1 MSALSQIAK
10 DPSCLLAVDALQGG
24 RWLSCIKPAGVQPSS
39 VPRNF
44 AEEPM
49 EWRDAIAA
57 AAQLSTH
64 DFYFEAEFVA
74 DSKPDGTGLIFYN
87 KAVYEPFGVCLRNDG
102 VIIATVTYTNL
113 WEGSGRQYLSL
124 LEGDFGYGE
133 LVKVKVVRENG
144 AVEIFCNDVLKTS
157 VTMPGSPSPVQ
168 FTSIPSANFSGTI
181 KRITIFDLTTGRT
194 VWSYPSWE
202 ERTRLLTK
210 TNVRT
215 DRGVFE
221 AADESKSAGIAT
233 PLDFRGNTTSKTFI
247 VRAFCPAHDPDSNRL
262 YLHPLI
268 GQGNIGTGAT
278 GFTFHLSVREDRQ
291 RGMIQLYPA
300 VSNGS
305 VFYSAYADASELLD
319 SWHVFAFSI
328 EHLPESTV
336 LRSFVDGAQVG
347 SSSAPAFAWGTPTAT
362 TAQETT
368 VGIRRDPNASY
379 YAGSLTRIS
388 SALIFDRALT
398 QPEIAAI
405 SKKL

>member
-24 RWLSCIKPAGVQPSS
+24 RWLSILKPEGVQP
-39 VPRNF
+39 
-44 AEEPM
+44 
-49 EWRDAIAA
+49 AA
-57 AAQLSTH
+57 PSG
-64 DFYFEAEFVA
+64 E
-74 DSKPDGTGLIFYN
+74 GT
-87 KAVYEPFGVCLRNDG
+87 
-102 VIIATVTYTNL
+102 
-113 WEGSGRQYLSL
+113 
-124 LEGDFGYGE
+124 
-133 LVKVKVVRENG
+133 
-144 AVEIFCNDVLKTS
+144 
-157 VTMPGSPSPVQ
+157 
-168 FTSIPSANFSGTI
+168 
-181 KRITIFDLTTGRT
+181 
-194 VWSYPSWE
+194 WE
-202 ERTRLLTK
+202 ERTGLLAF
-210 TNVRT
+210 TNIT
-215 DRGVFE
+215 AGGGVFRAE
-221 AADESKSAGIAT
+221 NDAKVAGIAT

-291 RGMIQLYPA
+291 SGLIQVYPV

-362 TAQETT
+362 TTQETT
-368 VGIRRDPNASY
+368 VGIRRDPNSSY

-388 SALIFDRALT
+388 AALIFDRALT

-405 SKKL
+405 SNTMG

>member
-24 RWLSCIKPAGVQPSS
+24 RWLSCIKPEGVQPA
-39 VPRNF
+39 VPSG
-44 AEEPM
+44 E
-49 EWRDAIAA
+49 
-57 AAQLSTH
+57 
-64 DFYFEAEFVA
+64 
-74 DSKPDGTGLIFYN
+74 GT
-87 KAVYEPFGVCLRNDG
+87 
-102 VIIATVTYTNL
+102 
-113 WEGSGRQYLSL
+113 
-124 LEGDFGYGE
+124 
-133 LVKVKVVRENG
+133 
-144 AVEIFCNDVLKTS
+144 
-157 VTMPGSPSPVQ
+157 
-168 FTSIPSANFSGTI
+168 
-181 KRITIFDLTTGRT
+181 
-194 VWSYPSWE
+194 WE
-202 ERTRLLTK
+202 ERTGLLAF
-210 TNVRT
+210 TNIT
-215 DRGVFE
+215 AGGGVFRAE
-221 AADESKSAGIAT
+221 NDAKIAGIAT

-291 RGMIQLYPA
+291 SGLIQVYPV
-300 VSNGS
+300 VSNGR
-305 VFYSAYADASELLD
+305 VFHSAYADASELLD
-319 SWHVFAFSI
+319 SWHAFAFSI

-368 VGIRRDPNASY
+368 VGIRRDPNASFH
-379 YAGSLTRIS
+379 AGSLTRIS

-405 SKKL
+405 SNTMG

>member
-24 RWLSCIKPAGVQPSS
+24 RWLSILKPEGVQP
-39 VPRNF
+39 
-44 AEEPM
+44 
-49 EWRDAIAA
+49 AA
-57 AAQLSTH
+57 PSG
-64 DFYFEAEFVA
+64 E
-74 DSKPDGTGLIFYN
+74 GT
-87 KAVYEPFGVCLRNDG
+87 
-102 VIIATVTYTNL
+102 
-113 WEGSGRQYLSL
+113 
-124 LEGDFGYGE
+124 
-133 LVKVKVVRENG
+133 
-144 AVEIFCNDVLKTS
+144 
-157 VTMPGSPSPVQ
+157 
-168 FTSIPSANFSGTI
+168 
-181 KRITIFDLTTGRT
+181 
-194 VWSYPSWE
+194 WE
-202 ERTRLLTK
+202 ERTGLLAF
-210 TNVRT
+210 TNIT
-215 DRGVFE
+215 AGGGVFRAE
-221 AADESKSAGIAT
+221 NDAKVAGIAT

-300 VSNGS
+300 VSNGT
-305 VFYSAYADASELLD
+305 VFYSAFADASELFD

-336 LRSFVDGAQVG
+336 LRSFVDGVQVG

-362 TAQETT
+362 TTQETT
-368 VGIRRDPNASY
+368 VGIRRDPNSSY

-388 SALIFDRALT
+388 AALIFDRALT

-405 SKKL
+405 SNTMG